1 MDAERQRLH
10 DELRDE
16 LFRCQL
22 SNSQILDKSILS
34 LSSAGLGFSLVFI
47 KNVVSPDKVSHLWL
61 LYCSWGVFILA
72 IVCTLVSFL
81 TSQCGIKKQLDINKE
96 YYLEDNEKALDQTN
110 LPAQITTILSYVS
123 VILYITAVSLTVGFI
138 ALNIKLGTTY
148 IPHF

>member
-47 KNVVSPDKVSHLWL
+47 KNVVSLDKASHLWL

-81 TSQCGIKKQLDINKE
+81 TSQQGIKKQLELNAE
-96 YYLEDNEKALDQTN
+96 YYLKNNEEVINERN
-110 LPAQITTILSYVS
+110 LPDQITTVLSYIS
-123 VILYITAVSLTVGFI
+123 VGCYIAAVSLTAGFI
-138 ALNIKLGTTY
+138 ALN
-148 IPHF
+148 

>member
-1 MDAERQRLH
+1 MDEERQKLH

-34 LSSAGLGFSLVFI
+34 LSSAGLGFSLAFI

-81 TSQCGIKKQLDINKE
+81 TSQQGIKKQLELNAE
-96 YYLEDNEKALDQTN
+96 YYLKNNEEVINERN
-110 LPAQITTILSYVS
+110 LPDQITTVLSYIS
-123 VILYITAVSLTVGFI
+123 VGCYIAAVSLTAGFI
-138 ALNIKLGTTY
+138 ALN
-148 IPHF
+148 